1 MNYVQMVLLIGWT
14 LPEGS
19 QWSQRRIIASSF
31 SFEIIQILDYI
42 ANVWDPGVGQKPSPF
57 DRTEISVL
65 VSEYLDKL
73 TIPLVYSE
81 LFNLLNTV
89 NK

>member
-1 MNYVQMVLLIGWT
+1 MSG
-14 LPEGS
+14 
-19 QWSQRRIIASSF
+19 A
-31 SFEIIQILDYI
+31 
-42 ANVWDPGVGQKPSPF
+42 PGVGQKRSPF

-73 TIPLVYSE
+73 TIPVVYSE

-89 NK
+89 SKLFSISHNILKNIKGSTIVISS